1 MAKICYYAK
10 YSVTF
15 AANFNLLSTQFFTM
29 KQKVL
34 IVDDEPDILMT
45 LDFLMRKAGYEV
57 FIGRDGAEAIEL
69 VKEHSPNLVILDIM
83 MPNVDGYEV
92 CQFIKQTADYRHSK
106 VIFLSAK
113 GKEVDIAR
121 GYAVGA
127 DFYMPKPFSSR
138 DLVKK
143 VKEML
148 A

>member
-1 MAKICYYAK
+1 
-10 YSVTF
+10 
-15 AANFNLLSTQFFTM
+15 
-29 KQKVL
+29 
-34 IVDDEPDILMT
+34 
-45 LDFLMRKAGYEV
+45 
-57 FIGRDGAEAIEL
+57 
-69 VKEHSPNLVILDIM
+69 M

>member
-1 MAKICYYAK
+1 
-10 YSVTF
+10 
-15 AANFNLLSTQFFTM
+15 M
-29 KQKVL
+29 KCKVL

-57 FIGRDGAEAIEL
+57 FIGRDGAEAIAL
-69 VKEHSPNLVILDIM
+69 IKEHTPDLVILDIM

-92 CQFIKQTADYRHSK
+92 CRFIKQNTVYQNSK

-113 GKEVDIAR
+113 GKETDVAR

-127 DFYMPKPFSSR
+127 DFYIPKPFSSR

-143 VKEML
+143 VKELL